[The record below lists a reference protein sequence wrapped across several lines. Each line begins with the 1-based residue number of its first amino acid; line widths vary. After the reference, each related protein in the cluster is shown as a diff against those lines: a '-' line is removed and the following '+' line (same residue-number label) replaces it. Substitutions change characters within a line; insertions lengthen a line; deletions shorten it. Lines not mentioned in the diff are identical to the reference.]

1 MLFSWEVLSRA
12 VRVAPRLGSHCTGRK
27 GLAAAGCTL
36 ERDSFPPR
44 RVWYSDRRCDPAWL
58 CRNPM
63 SFALEKCLQL
73 KDKTKYRIAKGE
85 GKRLQ
90 MMGKI

>member
-1 MLFSWEVLSRA
+1 MLHRDWA
-12 VRVAPRLGSHCTGRK
+12 HAAQGGT
-27 GLAAAGCTL
+27 LAAAGCTL

-44 RVWYSDRRCDPAWL
+44 CVWYSDRRCDRAWL